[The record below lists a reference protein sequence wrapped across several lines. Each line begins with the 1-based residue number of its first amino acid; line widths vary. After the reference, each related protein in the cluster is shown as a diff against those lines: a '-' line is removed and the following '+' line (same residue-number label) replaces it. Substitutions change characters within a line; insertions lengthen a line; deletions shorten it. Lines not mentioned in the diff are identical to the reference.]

1 MSTKNHGRIIEAGTT
16 YLRTQAKNKR
26 TDTRVLVE
34 SWLADFYAIFTPT
47 MPKAER
53 EHDTRHVLARL
64 R

>member
-16 YLRTQAKNKR
+16 YLQHKKEQTSLRTQ
-26 TDTRVLVE
+26 VE
-34 SWLADFYAIFTPT
+34 GWLADFYAIFTPT